1 MTLPNIGQTFDD
13 IRAALVLI
21 ESELTPN
28 VNVHAG
34 ALYQQSAPPFW
45 TNLLS
50 QLRLQERSTSL
61 LPYALTCTATY
72 HAGYLTEGNDVE
84 SAAQDMLVKASTLFM
99 RRPFLQSATMPQGVA
114 GIAAEGVTLQSAS
127 ITSGDLG
134 DSRTTLN
141 VSLVLSIPL
150 LFETDSEDF

>member
-1 MTLPNIGQTFDD
+1 MTSPDIEQTFDD
-13 IRAALVLI
+13 IRAALIAL
-21 ESELTPN
+21 ETELTPN

-34 ALYQQSAPPFW
+34 ALYQQAAPPFW

-50 QLRLQERSTSL
+50 QLRLQERSTAL
-61 LPYALTCTATY
+61 LPYVLTCTATY
-72 HAGYLTEGNDVE
+72 HAGYLTEGSDVE

-99 RRPFLQSATMPQGVA
+99 RRPFLQSASVPQGVA
-114 GIAAEGVTLQSAS
+114 GIAAEGVALQSAS